1 MPSNE
6 DIKNIADKI
15 DRLESSIRELS
26 DKIDSFAMEIIS
38 LKEEMSP
45 PLEIPSFPS
54 GMNLMNSLS
63 RGLEDDGEPV
73 DVEES
78 MKPEAIFEQMRNSV
92 EKVNAELKRADVS
105 HQFEVTDLDAE
116 IKTINVMREGVL
128 HTTPPSAQLGPE
140 AVSTIRF
147 SLKPT
152 SPVVKFVDEPEKKP
166 KKK

>member
-15 DRLESSIRELS
+15 DQLESSVKELS
-26 DKIDSFAMEIIS
+26 DKIDTFAMEIIS
-38 LKEEMSP
+38 LREEMSP

-54 GMNLMNSLS
+54 ARNLMKSSS
-63 RGLEDDGEPV
+63 RGVEGESEPI

-78 MKPEAIFEQMRNSV
+78 MKPEDIFEQMRNSV
-92 EKVNAELKRADVS
+92 EKVNSELKREDVS

-116 IKTINVMREGVL
+116 IKTVNRIRSGVL
-128 HTTPPSAQLGPE
+128 HTTTPSAQLGPE